1 MELSQE
7 RNREN
12 RATIMKYEITTQQG
26 NKYEVNDDNAWLWI
40 EIERELGFTISQA
53 AEKMSQGSLD
63 VITCMLF
70 KAAKAQGKT
79 QLPNQQAW
87 VTNEFESFEVI
98 EESPKDN

>member
-1 MELSQE
+1 
-7 RNREN
+7 
-12 RATIMKYEITTQQG
+12 MKYEITTQQG

-40 EIERELGFTISQA
+40 EIERELGYTISQA
-53 AEKMSQGSLD
+53 AEKMSEGSLD

-87 VTNEFESFEVI
+87 VTNEFDSFEVI
-98 EESPKDN
+98 EENPKDN

>member
-1 MELSQE
+1 
-7 RNREN
+7 
-12 RATIMKYEITTQQG
+12 MKYEITTQQG

-87 VTNEFESFEVI
+87 VTNEFESFEVS